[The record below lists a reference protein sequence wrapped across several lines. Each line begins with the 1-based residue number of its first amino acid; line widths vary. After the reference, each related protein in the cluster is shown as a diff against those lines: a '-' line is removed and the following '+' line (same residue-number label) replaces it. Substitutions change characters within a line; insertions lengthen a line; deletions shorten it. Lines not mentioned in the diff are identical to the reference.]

1 MALKHIYSGTSTV
14 PEGVRVGE
22 LAALADMLA
31 LDGLKDVITLHLKA
45 KMCHYFHKVRKD
57 RIMVSL
63 TRTVDRD
70 DPDKNS
76 IIKAFQDYSSI
87 LTLESQKARVN

>member
-1 MALKHIYSGTSTV
+1 MKHIYSGTSTV

-45 KMCHYFHKVRKD
+45 KMCHYFHKVRNVGWWYI
-57 RIMVSL
+57 RCGQVL
-63 TRTVDRD
+63 
-70 DPDKNS
+70 
-76 IIKAFQDYSSI
+76 
-87 LTLESQKARVN
+87 

>member
-1 MALKHIYSGTSTV
+1 MVALKHIYSGTSTV

-45 KMCHYFHKVRKD
+45 KMCHYFHKVCL
-57 RIMVSL
+57 V
-63 TRTVDRD
+63 
-70 DPDKNS
+70 
-76 IIKAFQDYSSI
+76 
-87 LTLESQKARVN
+87 